1 MIFRL
6 NLAAFTVAVV
16 VLCAALPAPAQTLF
30 PPEIDAALTRAKLPK
45 DAISIL
51 VMDAALGRTAPRLS
65 YRANIPVNPAS
76 VMKLVTTYAALDLL
90 GPAYT
95 WNTPVYLDGSVHN
108 GILQG
113 NLIIKGV
120 GDPKLVMERL
130 WLLLRRV
137 QGLGIKTIAGDIILD
152 HSAFDV
158 PEVDPASFD
167 GEALRPYNAAPDAL
181 LLNFKSVIMTFSPD
195 RGAGVAQIGTDPPLA
210 GVQLPTSVPLQAG
223 DCGDYRAALKA
234 DFSDANRIRLAG
246 AYPANCGEKIWP
258 VAYADP
264 KSYAARAVEGQ
275 WRDLGGKLTGRV
287 RDGAVPAGLRPAFE
301 QASPPLA
308 DVVRDINKYSNNVM
322 AQQVFLSLSL
332 PPSLPVPSAGFPA
345 PPAATFEASREVVRS
360 WWKERLP
367 GVDAPTL
374 ENGSGLSRNERITAQ
389 ALGQMLQAAYQ
400 SPVMPELMSSL
411 PIAGVDGTL
420 RRAKTRTAQGVAH
433 LKTGS
438 LRDVTAV
445 AGYVLG
451 ASGRRY
457 VLVAIVNH
465 PTLVNNARPVFEALV
480 EWTLKDDDQRRRD

>member
-1 MIFRL
+1 MTFRL

-16 VLCAALPAPAQTLF
+16 VLCAAPQTQAQTALPA
-30 PPEIDAALTRAKLPK
+30 EIDAALTRAKLPK

-51 VMDAALGRTAPRLS
+51 VMDTALGRTAPRLS
-65 YRANIPVNPAS
+65 YRATTPVNPAS

-95 WNTPVYLDGSVHN
+95 WNTPVYLDGPVHN
-108 GILQG
+108 GTLQG

-195 RGAGVAQIGTDPPLA
+195 RVAGVAQIGADPPLA
-210 GVQLPTSVPLQAG
+210 GVQLPASVPLQAG

-246 AYPANCGEKIWP
+246 AYPVNCGEKIWP
-258 VAYADP
+258 VAYVDP

-301 QASPPLA
+301 QPSPPLA

-332 PPSLPVPSAGFPA
+332 PPLVPSALSSA
-345 PPAATFEASREVVRS
+345 LPAATFDASREVVRS

-367 GVDAPTL
+367 GVDVPTL

-389 ALGQMLQAAYQ
+389 ALGQMLQVAYQ

-420 RRAKTRTAQGVAH
+420 RRAKTRTAQGAAH

-438 LRDVTAV
+438 LRDVAAV

-457 VLVAIVNH
+457 VLVVIVNH
-465 PTLVNNARPVFEALV
+465 PTLANNARPVFEALIDWV
-480 EWTLKDDDQRRRD
+480 QKDRS

>member
-1 MIFRL
+1 MTFRL
-6 NLAAFTVAVV
+6 NLAALRVATVAS
-16 VLCAALPAPAQTLF
+16 VLWCAALQTQAQTAL
-30 PPEIDAALTRAKLPK
+30 PAEIGAALTRAKLPK

-51 VMDAALGRTAPRLS
+51 VMDATVGRTAPRLS

-76 VMKLVTTYAALDLL
+76 VMKLVTTFAALDLL

-95 WNTPVYLDGSVHN
+95 WNTPVYLDGPVHE
-108 GILQG
+108 GTLHG
-113 NLIIKGV
+113 NLIIRGA

-158 PEVDPASFD
+158 HEVDPASFD

-181 LLNFKSVIMTFSPD
+181 LLNFKSVLMTFSPD
-195 RGAGVAQIGTDPPLA
+195 RVAGVAQIGTDPPLA

-234 DFSDANRIRLAG
+234 DFSDVNRIRLAG
-246 AYPANCGEKIWP
+246 AYPVNCGEKTWAL
-258 VAYADP
+258 AYADP
-264 KSYAARAVEGQ
+264 KSYAVRAVEGQ

-287 RDGAVPAGLRPAFE
+287 RDGAVPAGLHPAFE
-301 QASPPLA
+301 QASLPLA

-332 PPSLPVPSAGFPA
+332 PPSVPSSVSST

-367 GVDAPTL
+367 GVEAPTL

-389 ALGQMLQAAYQ
+389 ALGQMLQTAYQ

-411 PIAGVDGTL
+411 PIVGVDGTL
-420 RRAKTRTAQGVAH
+420 RRTKTRTAQGAAH

-438 LRDVTAV
+438 LRDVAAV
-445 AGYVLG
+445 AGFVLG
-451 ASGRRY
+451 ASGQRY
-457 VLVAIVNH
+457 VLVVIANH
-465 PTLVNNARPVFEALV
+465 PTLANNARPVFEILMD
-480 EWTLKDDDQRRRD
+480 WTHKDQR

>member
-1 MIFRL
+1 MTFSL
-6 NLAAFTVAVV
+6 NRTAYLV
-16 VLCAALPAPAQTLF
+16 VLWIAFAAQTQTALAVELATALPA
-30 PPEIDAALTRAKLPK
+30 EIDAALTRAKLPQ

-51 VMDAALGRTAPRLS
+51 VLDAAQSRAPRLS
-65 YRANIPVNPAS
+65 YRANVAVNPAS

-95 WNTPVYLDGSVHN
+95 WNTPVYLDGPVHD
-108 GILQG
+108 GTLQG

-158 PEVDPASFD
+158 TEVDPASFD
-167 GEALRPYNAAPDAL
+167 GEALRPYNASPDAL
-181 LLNFKSVIMTFSPD
+181 LLNFKSIVMTFVP
-195 RGAGVAQIGTDPPLA
+195 GPGGVAQISADPALA
-210 GVQLPTSVPLQAG
+210 GVQLPTSVPLKSG
-223 DCGDYRAALKA
+223 ECGDYRAALKA
-234 DFSDANRIRLAG
+234 DFSDASRIRLTG
-246 AYPANCGEKIWP
+246 AYPASCGEKVWS

-264 KSYAARAVEGQ
+264 KSYAIRAVEAQ
-275 WRDLGGKLTGRV
+275 WRDLGGQITGRV
-287 RDGAVPAGLRPAFE
+287 RDGKLPAGLRPTFA
-301 QASPPLA
+301 QVSPPLA

-332 PPSLPVPSAGFPA
+332 LPSSSSSSSV
-345 PPAATFEASREVVRS
+345 ATFEASREVVRH
-360 WWKERLP
+360 WWKERFP

-389 ALGQMLQAAYQ
+389 ALGQMLQSAYL

-420 RRAKTRTAQGVAH
+420 RRAKVRTAQGAAH

-457 VLVAIVNH
+457 VLVVIANH
-465 PTLVNNARPVFEALV
+465 PTLANNARPVFEALI
-480 EWTLKDDDQRRRD
+480 EWTQKDQQ

>member
-1 MIFRL
+1 MTFRL
-6 NLAAFTVAVV
+6 IRAAFLVVLWAAFTAQTQVQTAFAAE
-16 VLCAALPAPAQTLF
+16 LSTALPA
-30 PPEIDAALTRAKLPK
+30 EIDAALSRAKLPK

-51 VMDAALGRTAPRLS
+51 VMDAAQSRVPRLS
-65 YRANIPVNPAS
+65 YRANVAVNPAS

-95 WNTPVYLDGSVHN
+95 WNTPVYVDGTVRN
-108 GILQG
+108 GTLQG
-113 NLIIKGV
+113 NLIIKGL

-137 QGLGIKTIAGDIILD
+137 QGLGIKTIAGDVILD

-167 GEALRPYNAAPDAL
+167 GEALRPYNASPDAL
-181 LLNFKSVIMTFSPD
+181 LLNFKSIVMTFVPGPS
-195 RGAGVAQIGTDPPLA
+195 GLAQISADPALA
-210 GVQLPTSVPLQAG
+210 GVQIPTSVPLKSG
-223 DCGDYRAALKA
+223 ECGDYRATLKA
-234 DFSDANRIRLAG
+234 DFSDTSRIRLTG
-246 AYPANCGEKIWP
+246 AYPASCGEKVWS

-275 WRDLGGKLTGRV
+275 WRDLGGQLTGHV
-287 RDGAVPAGLRPAFE
+287 RDGKLPAGLRPTFA

-332 PPSLPVPSAGFPA
+332 SPSSSSV
-345 PPAATFEASREVVRS
+345 ATFEASREVVLS
-360 WWKERLP
+360 WWKERFP

-374 ENGSGLSRNERITAQ
+374 ENGSGLSRNERVTAQ
-389 ALGQMLQAAYQ
+389 ALGQMLQSAYQ

-411 PIAGVDGTL
+411 PIVGVDGTL
-420 RRAKTRTAQGVAH
+420 RRSKVRTAQGAAH

-457 VLVAIVNH
+457 VLVVIANH
-465 PTLVNNARPVFEALV
+465 PALANNARPVLDAV
-480 EWTLKDDDQRRRD
+480 IDWTLRDQ